1 MSEKQPIKVLLVE
14 DDESLGF
21 VVKDNLEQQGMQV
34 HLSTDGEA
42 AFDAFKIQAFDICIL
57 DVMLPKVD
65 GFALA
70 STIRE
75 QDKDIPLI
83 FLTAKSMKEDRI
95 KGFKLGADDY
105 IVKPFNI
112 EELILR
118 IHVFLKRTGKQQYTQ
133 FYQIGDYTFNAES
146 FELLINGSTKRLTKK
161 EAYLLKFLCDHQNE
175 TIQRETLLKKVWGT
189 DDYFAGRSM
198 DVFISKLRKYF
209 SQDEKIEII
218 NHHGVGFKLL
228 IREQ

>member
-21 VVKDNLEQQGMQV
+21 VVKDNLEQQGMSV
-34 HLSTDGEA
+34 HLSTDGET
-42 AFDAFKIQAFDICIL
+42 AFDAFKAQAFDICIL

-65 GFALA
+65 GFTLA
-70 STIRE
+70 ASIRE

-133 FYQIGDYTFNAES
+133 FYQIGNYTFNAES
-146 FELLINGSTKRLTKK
+146 FELLINDSTKRLTRK

-175 TIQRETLLKKVWGT
+175 TIHRETLLKKVWGT

-209 SQDEKIEII
+209 SQDDRIEII

-228 IREQ
+228 IRE

>member
-1 MSEKQPIKVLLVE
+1 MSEVKHIRILLVE

-21 VVKDNLEQQGMQV
+21 VIKDNLEQQGMQV
-34 HLSTDGEA
+34 VLAMDGEVA
-42 AFDAFKIQAFDICIL
+42 QQAFKPKYFDVCVL

-70 STIRE
+70 EHIRLH
-75 QDKDIPLI
+75 DKDVPII

-105 IVKPFNI
+105 MVKPFNI

-118 IHVFLKRTGKQQYTQ
+118 IQVFLKRTGKQQPQ
-133 FYQIGDYTFNAES
+133 EQYQIGHYTFNVHNM
-146 FELLINGSTKRLTKK
+146 ELSTSDSLKQLTRK
-161 EAYLLKFLCDHQNE
+161 EADLLK
-175 TIQRETLLKKVWGT
+175 LLFDNKENMIARNVILKQIWGT

-198 DVFISKLRKYF
+198 DVFISKLRKYMAG
-209 SQDEKIEII
+209 DKRIEIT
-218 NHHGVGFKLL
+218 NHHGIGFKLT
-228 IREQ
+228 IKE

>member
-21 VVKDNLEQQGMQV
+21 VVKDNLEQQGMYV
-34 HLSTDGEA
+34 HLSADGEA
-42 AFDAFKIQAFDICIL
+42 AFDAFKTQAFDICIL

-70 STIRE
+70 SAIRE

-133 FYQIGDYTFNAES
+133 FYRIGNYTFNAES
-146 FELLINGSTKRLTKK
+146 FELVINTSTKRLTRK
-161 EAYLLKFLCDHQNE
+161 EAFLLKFLCDHQNE
-175 TIQRETLLKKVWGT
+175 TIHRETLLKKVWGT

-209 SQDEKIEII
+209 SQDERIEII

-228 IREQ
+228 IRE